1 MRIDYLPPLPVR
13 MQRERIA
20 RFYAAGC
27 RVLLCVL
34 VLGMLAEAYILFNL
48 VR

>member
-1 MRIDYLPPLPVR
+1 MRIDYLPPLPIR
-13 MQRERIA
+13 IQRERMA

-34 VLGMLAEAYILFNL
+34 VLGMLAEAHILFNL
-48 VR
+48 AR